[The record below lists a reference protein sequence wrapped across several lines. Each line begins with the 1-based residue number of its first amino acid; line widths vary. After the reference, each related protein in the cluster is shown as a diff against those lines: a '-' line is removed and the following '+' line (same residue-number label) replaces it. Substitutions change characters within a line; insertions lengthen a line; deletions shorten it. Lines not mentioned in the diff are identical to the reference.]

1 MAKTYKNLVADALPH
16 IREVFPWDLEEML
29 EETPDILLVDIR
41 EAIEFDT
48 VRIRN
53 SLHAPRGTLES
64 CCDWDYVET
73 IPELVQARQRTVVV
87 VCRSGNRSALAALT
101 MHMMGFEDLYS
112 LKTGLKGWNDS
123 DLELVDGKGNIVDPD
138 EAEEFLF
145 PVVKPHQ
152 LTPK

>member
-1 MAKTYKNLVADALPH
+1 MAKTYKKLVADALPH

-29 EETPDILLVDIR
+29 EENPDILLVDIR

-48 VRIRN
+48 VRMRN
-53 SLHAPRGTLES
+53 SIHAPRGTLES

-73 IPELVQARQRTVVV
+73 IPELVQARKRTVVV

-112 LKTGLKGWNDS
+112 LRTGLKGWNDS
-123 DLELVDGKGNIVDPD
+123 DLELVDGRDNVVDPD

-145 PVVKPHQ
+145 PVVQPHQ